1 MMRDWFLPLLY
12 LCRKE
17 LLAIVKDP
25 RSRVLLFLPV
35 IVQSLLFGYVAT
47 YDIQHANYALL
58 DESRTAESAA
68 LVARF
73 EGGGTFVRKENLDS
87 ASAIADAITDERAML
102 VLHIGPRFAEQL
114 HAGETAPVQL
124 ILDGRNSNTAAVA
137 SGYAQAAVQGFN
149 AQWRQDHGGVAEPL
163 RIETR
168 AWFNPQLET
177 RWQFLPSLIATL
189 SIMQTLLL
197 TAMSVAREREQGTFD
212 QLLVTPLSPAQIMI
226 GKAIA
231 PVLTGMLQAVLVV
244 LMARLWF
251 QIPLAGNPLV
261 LLLGVFLFTL
271 ASVGVGLAL
280 SALSANMQQAMLF
293 TFLLIMPMIM
303 LSGLATPI
311 RNMPQAMQ
319 IITLVN
325 PVRYA
330 IELIQR
336 VYLEGAGLMDVWRD
350 IWPLM
355 LMAVVTLPGAAW
367 LFRHRMQ

>member
-1 MMRDWFLPLLY
+1 MRDWILSLLY

-25 RSRVLLFLPV
+25 RSRLLLFMPV

-47 YDIQHANYALL
+47 YDITRAHYALL
-58 DESRTAESAA
+58 DESRSAESAA

-73 EGGGTFVRKENLDS
+73 EGGGTFVRTENL
-87 ASAIADAITDERAML
+87 ANANAIADAITDERVML
-102 VLHIGPRFAEQL
+102 VLHIGPRFAQQL
-114 HAGETAPVQL
+114 HGGETAPVQL
-124 ILDGRNSNTAAVA
+124 ILDGRNSNTAAIA
-137 SGYAQAAVQGFN
+137 MGYAQAAVQSFN
-149 AQWRQDHGGVAEPL
+149 AQWRQEHGGVAEPL

-177 RWQFLPSLIATL
+177 RWQFLPGLIATL
-189 SIMQTLLL
+189 SILQTLLL

-226 GKAIA
+226 GKAVP
-231 PVLTGMLQAVLVV
+231 PVLAGMLQAILVV
-244 LMARLWF
+244 LISRFWF
-251 QIPLAGNPLV
+251 QVPMAGAPVV

-271 ASVGVGLAL
+271 ASVGIGLAL
-280 SALSANMQQAMLF
+280 SAFSANMQQAMLY
-293 TFLLIMPMIM
+293 TFLLILPMIM

-311 RNMPQAMQ
+311 RNMPELMQ
-319 IITLVN
+319 TITLIN

-336 VYLEGAGLMDVWRD
+336 VYLEGAGLAAVWRD

-355 LMAVVTLPGAAW
+355 VMAVVTLPGAAW